1 MSFYDDASLVF
12 LPSGGAGKDTKAY
25 SIKPTNGDGDFTF
38 SRGSNLTAT
47 RVDSNGLI
55 AKGRENLLLQSNQFD
70 TTWTTSNASVTSG
83 QSGYDGS
90 SDAWELEAASTG
102 SSRVQQFV
110 STSGVNTYSVYAKA
124 GSSGFMIFGTA
135 TAAQWY
141 NLTSGTLGA
150 VSGTIVGASIEP
162 VGASGWYRCSM
173 TESVS
178 TIVFQIYLA
187 DADANTMVTSGK
199 TIYIQ
204 DSQFEQGLVATEY
217 IESGATTGL
226 AGILEDSPRFDY
238 SGGASCPSLLLEPS
252 RTNLV
257 GQSEY
262 IDSWNNY
269 TSGNGAAPTITT
281 NYIESPE
288 GIVNATRLQ
297 LETNGTSSTDASG
310 VLQSIA
316 LDGSSTYIFSFWIK
330 SNSGSSAE
338 LSTFIN
344 SSFGVQFTATTE
356 WQRLDFEVVSNSTNP
371 RNFGIV
377 ARGNYHQ
384 SVDVS
389 FWGAQLEQGS
399 YPTSYIPNHSG
410 GSVTRE
416 ADECSATSVSNLI
429 GQTQGT
435 LFVDFDF
442 NNYESGYDW
451 FGFTDG
457 TINNRLIL
465 GTTDSSTQG
474 YRLFVVSGGTTSI
487 DARAGDT
494 SVYGQ
499 QKAAIKY
506 SNGEYKVFI
515 NGVSIIN
522 TTGVSSFTATLDQFR
537 YDDGGSLDFYS
548 PIKQTAIFPTAL
560 TDVDCE
566 ILTGTS
572 YESFA
577 AMATALN
584 YTTYE

>member
-217 IESGATTGL
+217 IESGATTGK
-226 AGILEDSPRFDY
+226 AGLLEDSPRFDY

-252 RTNLV
+252 RSNLV

-410 GSVTRE
+410 GSETRN
-416 ADECSATSVSNLI
+416 ADECTKTTISGLI
-429 GQTQGT
+429 GQT
-435 LFVDFDF
+435 
-442 NNYESGYDW
+442 E
-451 FGFTDG
+451 G
-457 TINNRLIL
+457 TIYCEFEYNGAADSGVFNRIIGL
-465 GTTDSSTQG
+465 GTGVTQN
-474 YRLFVVSGGTTSI
+474 RILLAKNDTTAELVAFAVTGGTTQVFQAIAGTSI
-487 DARAGDT
+487 IGHHKVAI
-494 SVYGQ
+494 SY
-499 QKAAIKY
+499 KA
-506 SNGEYKVFI
+506 NEYKVYLDGQLKFTDTSASVPATTDVYI
-515 NGVSIIN
+515 GTAEDGTTNNELGGVVKQSIIYKEVLSEDN
-522 TTGVSSFTATLDQFR
+522 C
-537 YDDGGSLDFYS
+537 
-548 PIKQTAIFPTAL
+548 KAL
-560 TDVDCE
+560 TT
-566 ILTGTS
+566 L
-572 YESFA
+572 
-577 AMATALN
+577 
-584 YTTYE
+584 

>member
-12 LPSGGAGKDTKAY
+12 LPSGQAGKDTKAY

-217 IESGATTGL
+217 IESGATTGK
-226 AGILEDSPRFDY
+226 AGLLEDSPRFDY

-410 GSVTRE
+410 GSETRN
-416 ADECSATSVSNLI
+416 ADECTKTTISGLI
-429 GQTQGT
+429 GQT
-435 LFVDFDF
+435 
-442 NNYESGYDW
+442 E
-451 FGFTDG
+451 G
-457 TINNRLIL
+457 TIYCEFEYNGAADSGVFNRIIGL
-465 GTTDSSTQG
+465 GTGVTQN
-474 YRLFVVSGGTTSI
+474 RILLAKNDTTAELVAFAVTGGTTQVFQAIAGTSI
-487 DARAGDT
+487 IGHHKVAI
-494 SVYGQ
+494 SY
-499 QKAAIKY
+499 KA
-506 SNGEYKVFI
+506 NEYKVYLDGQLKFTDTSASVPATTDVYI
-515 NGVSIIN
+515 GTAEDGTTNNELGGVVKQSIIYKEVLSEDN
-522 TTGVSSFTATLDQFR
+522 C
-537 YDDGGSLDFYS
+537 
-548 PIKQTAIFPTAL
+548 KAL
-560 TDVDCE
+560 TT
-566 ILTGTS
+566 L
-572 YESFA
+572 
-577 AMATALN
+577 
-584 YTTYE
+584 

>member
-12 LPSGGAGKDTKAY
+12 LPSGQAGKDTKAY

-410 GSVTRE
+410 GSETRN
-416 ADECSATSVSNLI
+416 ADECTKTTISGLI
-429 GQTQGT
+429 GQT
-435 LFVDFDF
+435 
-442 NNYESGYDW
+442 E
-451 FGFTDG
+451 G
-457 TINNRLIL
+457 TIYCEFEYNGAADSGVFNRIIGL
-465 GTTDSSTQG
+465 GTGVTQN
-474 YRLFVVSGGTTSI
+474 RILLAKNDTTAELVAFAVTGGTTQVFQAIAGTSI
-487 DARAGDT
+487 IGHHKVAI
-494 SVYGQ
+494 SY
-499 QKAAIKY
+499 KA
-506 SNGEYKVFI
+506 NEYKVYLDGELEFTDTSASVPATTDVYI
-515 NGVSIIN
+515 GTAEDGTTNNELGGVVKQSIIYKEVLSEDN
-522 TTGVSSFTATLDQFR
+522 C
-537 YDDGGSLDFYS
+537 
-548 PIKQTAIFPTAL
+548 KAL
-560 TDVDCE
+560 TT
-566 ILTGTS
+566 L
-572 YESFA
+572 
-577 AMATALN
+577 
-584 YTTYE
+584 

>member
-12 LPSGGAGKDTKAY
+12 LPSGQAGKDTKAY

-410 GSVTRE
+410 GSETRN
-416 ADECSATSVSNLI
+416 ADECTKTTISGLI
-429 GQTQGT
+429 GQT
-435 LFVDFDF
+435 
-442 NNYESGYDW
+442 E
-451 FGFTDG
+451 G
-457 TINNRLIL
+457 TIYCEFEYNGAADSGVFNRIIGL
-465 GTTDSSTQG
+465 GTGVTQN
-474 YRLFVVSGGTTSI
+474 RILLAKNDTTAELVAFAVTGGTTQVFQAIAGTSI
-487 DARAGDT
+487 IGHHKVAI
-494 SVYGQ
+494 SY
-499 QKAAIKY
+499 KA
-506 SNGEYKVFI
+506 NEYKVYLDGQLKFTDTSASVPATTDVYI
-515 NGVSIIN
+515 GTAEDGTTNNELGGVVKQSIIYKEVLSEDN
-522 TTGVSSFTATLDQFR
+522 C
-537 YDDGGSLDFYS
+537 
-548 PIKQTAIFPTAL
+548 KAL
-560 TDVDCE
+560 TT
-566 ILTGTS
+566 L
-572 YESFA
+572 
-577 AMATALN
+577 
-584 YTTYE
+584 